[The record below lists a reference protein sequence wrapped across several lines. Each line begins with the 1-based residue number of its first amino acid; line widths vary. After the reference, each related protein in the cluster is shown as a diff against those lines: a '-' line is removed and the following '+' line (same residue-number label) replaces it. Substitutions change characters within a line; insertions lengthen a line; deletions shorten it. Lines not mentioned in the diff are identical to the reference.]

1 MVEAGFRKV
10 FLGIETP
17 VQESLKLTQKMQNT
31 TMDLIE
37 SVRKMQKAGLEVLSG
52 FIVGFDSDPP
62 DVFNR
67 VIEFIRHA
75 AIPVSMV
82 GILSALPGT
91 QLTRRL
97 LKEGRLLT
105 ESNGNNTLLDLNF
118 VPNMDSA
125 KLIEGY
131 KKIVTS
137 IYESKDYYQR
147 VLDFLSHYKPR
158 IRQKLNKGD
167 VVAFLNSI
175 VKLGIQSQDRTEY
188 WKFLYRAYR
197 TNRQAFSEAV
207 TLAIMGY
214 HFQKVTELQIN
225 YSS

>member
-1 MVEAGFRKV
+1 
-10 FLGIETP
+10 
-17 VQESLKLTQKMQNT
+17 
-31 TMDLIE
+31 
-37 SVRKMQKAGLEVLSG
+37 
-52 FIVGFDSDPP
+52 
-62 DVFNR
+62 
-67 VIEFIRHA
+67 
-75 AIPVSMV
+75 MV

-105 ESNGNNTLLDLNF
+105 ESNGNNTLVDLNF
-118 VPNMDSA
+118 IPKMDA
-125 KLIEGY
+125 TKLVEGY

-147 VLDFLSHYKPR
+147 VLDFLSHYRPR
-158 IRQKLNKGD
+158 VRQKLNAED
-167 VVAFLNSI
+167 LRAFLHSI
-175 VKLGIQSQDRTEY
+175 VKLGIQSRDRSEY

-214 HFQKVTELQIN
+214 HFQKVTELQV
-225 YSS
+225 SS